1 MFDGTPDPAS
11 SPTPTPP
18 ANPVRHPRRKS
29 RRLKHALLA
38 LLGLAAV
45 GAGAGAWWLC
55 SPPPPYTPLA
65 GQDPQK
71 VALFALGD
79 QGTGDLQQWRVALGM
94 ERAAERN
101 GGVNGVLLL
110 GDNFY
115 GPALKG
121 TTDRTWQLRFERVYS
136 GKWLSHVP
144 FYAVL
149 GNHDFPKSSTVELA
163 YSREARG
170 SRRWQMPDY
179 FYTRDFGNAGG
190 RPLLRV
196 VFLNSSAPREGL
208 LQQAEF
214 IRQAFAAPGPAP
226 IWKVVAAHIPPR
238 NLGEHGNDDELL
250 GDLLPVLQQ
259 SGVDLYVAGHD
270 HNQQL
275 IVQPGEPAWVIS
287 GGGGQK
293 IDALGP
299 QAGHEALFSVSRPGF
314 TGLQFSAER
323 LLLSYYDENGQA
335 ETRFAWK
342 RNCPWQAKGCL
353 LPEAGGQLAGN

>member
-1 MFDGTPDPAS
+1 MFDGTSDPLS
-11 SPTPTPP
+11 SS
-18 ANPVRHPRRKS
+18 NPSSSKRPGRRPRRIGRGLVVS
-29 RRLKHALLA
+29 LVLLVS
-38 LLGLAAV
+38 AV
-45 GAGAGAWWLC
+45 AGAIAWLLT
-55 SPPPPYTPLA
+55 PPPPYTPLT

-79 QGTGDLQQWRVALGM
+79 QGSGDLQQWRVAMGM

-101 GGVNGVLLL
+101 GGGNGGLLL

-121 TTDRTWQLRFERVYS
+121 TSDRTWQLRFERVYW

-149 GNHDFPKSSTVELA
+149 GNHDFPKSSSVELA

-179 FYTRDFGNAGG
+179 FYTRDFGLVDG

-214 IRQAFAAPGPAP
+214 IRQTFSAPGPAP

-238 NLGEHGNDDELL
+238 NLGDHGNDDALL
-250 GDLLPVLQQ
+250 GDLLPALQQ
-259 SGVDLYVAGHD
+259 SGVDLYVAAHD
-270 HNQQL
+270 HDQQL
-275 IVQPGEPAWVIS
+275 IVRPGEPAWVIS

-293 IDALGP
+293 LDALP
-299 QAGHEALFSVSRPGF
+299 PSASQEALYAASRPGF
-314 TGLQFSAER
+314 TGLQFTAQR
-323 LLLSYYDENGQA
+323 VQLAYYDENGKPDHG
-335 ETRFAWK
+335 FAWN
-342 RNCPWQAKGCL
+342 RNCPWMAKGCL
-353 LPEAGGQLAGN
+353 LPETDGQLAGN